1 MVEDSILFDNCIV
14 GKRAKVRRAILD
26 KNVIIPDD
34 AVIGFD
40 AEEDKKHY
48 HVTETGIVVIEG
60 RRSSVE
66 VASVI
71 F

>member
-1 MVEDSILFDNCIV
+1 MLCLSEFAC
-14 GKRAKVRRAILD
+14 LD
-26 KNVIIPDD
+26 KNVIIPDG
-34 AVIGFD
+34 ARIGFD